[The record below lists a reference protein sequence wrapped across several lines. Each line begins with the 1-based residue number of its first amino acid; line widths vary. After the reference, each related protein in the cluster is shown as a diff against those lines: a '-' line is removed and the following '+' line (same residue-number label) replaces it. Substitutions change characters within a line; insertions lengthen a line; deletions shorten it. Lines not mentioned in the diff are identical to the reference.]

1 MLNYFEIKEAQD
13 IFKRLVKPSEPK
25 KEEVFVV
32 TPNIESLEPLPE
44 KYDISEIKNIA
55 YKEDRLTEILK
66 KTCLRSGASWGM
78 ITDASGLPVSF
89 YNVEEPDYISALTSI
104 FLESLE
110 KVRKIPLNFNI
121 DYLSAEVNSLNKI
134 VFKVLEKN
142 DKKYMLVYFMPLS
155 VEEKE
160 EVLISS
166 NIILDQLD
174 ER

>member
-13 IFKRLVKPSEPK
+13 IFRRLVKPSESK
-25 KEEVFVV
+25 KQDVFVV
-32 TPNIESLEPLPE
+32 TPNIENVEPLPE
-44 KYDISEIKNIA
+44 KYDISDLKNIA

-66 KTCLRSGASWGM
+66 KTCLRSGANWGM
-78 ITDASGLPVSF
+78 ITDASGLPISF
-89 YNVEEPDYISALTSI
+89 YNVKEPDYVSAISSV

-110 KVRKIPLNFNI
+110 KVGKIPLNFNI
-121 DYLSAEVNSLNKI
+121 DYLSAEVNILNKI
-134 VFKVLEKN
+134 VFKILEKN
-142 DKKYMLVYFMPLS
+142 DKKYMLVYFMPVS

-166 NIILDQLD
+166 NMIMDQLD